1 LPLIQKAYEK
11 YQGMP
16 GVKFIL
22 VSLDDDPARLEKYV
36 AERKFAM
43 PVLRYNRE
51 QAAKVFNVHDTPTTF
66 YVDKSGT
73 IQYQVTGTE
82 PHGDAVD
89 RVSWYI
95 ENLKAQRN

>member
-1 LPLIQKAYEK
+1 MPLIQKAYEK

-22 VSLDDDPARLEKYV
+22 VSLDDDPARLERYV

-43 PVLRYNRE
+43 PVLRYNSE

-73 IQYQVTGTE
+73 IQYQVTGIE

-95 ENLKAQRN
+95 ENLRAQRN

>member
-1 LPLIQKAYEK
+1 MPLIQKAYEK
-11 YQGMP
+11 YQGLP

-22 VSLDDDPARLEKYV
+22 VSIDDDPSRLEKYV

-43 PVLRYNRE
+43 PVLRSNSE
-51 QAAKVFNVHDTPTTF
+51 QAAKLFNVHDTPTTF

-73 IQYQVTGTE
+73 IQYQVTGIE

-95 ENLKAQRN
+95 ENLRAQRN